1 MWDLWLP
8 SVLWGW
14 PLLVPQPLSLKGLL
28 LPSACWPIP
37 LRCHSLHLVTST
49 WFLCCKA
56 LTGKGDLN
64 CHGRAGVRADP
75 HHGLPGPMAADEH
88 IQSKAHNLR
97 LPVAP
102 PKLSL
107 RQPVHNGTFFHSTLC
122 THDCSPPHLQ
132 NVTTVTCVECGFVS
146 HFIGGKIGIATFFIL
161 NRAFWK
167 QVAIEHTPT
176 LSPGVGTVGFM

>member
-1 MWDLWLP
+1 MAAICAVGVAFTGTTATVSKRTASALC
-8 SVLWGW
+8 
-14 PLLVPQPLSLKGLL
+14 LL
-28 LPSACWPIP
+28 A
-37 LRCHSLHLVTST
+37 HSTEVSFLHLVTSA

-64 CHGRAGVRADP
+64 CHGRAGVRAAP